1 MVQYQTLDRTF
12 SALSDSKRR
21 EILDRLGRGP
31 ASISELAAP
40 LDMSL
45 TGLKKHVRILED
57 ANLVSTEK
65 IGRTRQC
72 RLGPQGTGGT
82 GGTGGSARLRPGPL
96 AEVDDWL
103 ESFQRLWNERYDRLD
118 EYLREL

>member
-72 RLGPQGTGGT
+72 RLGPQD
-82 GGTGGSARLRPGPL
+82 TGGSARLGPGPL

>member
-1 MVQYQTLDRTF
+1 MVQSQTLDRSF

-72 RLGPQGTGGT
+72 RLGPADAD
-82 GGTGGSARLRPGPL
+82 GSGRLGPL

-103 ESFQRLWNERYDRLD
+103 ASFQRAWSERYDRLD
-118 EYLREL
+118 EYLREP

>member
-1 MVQYQTLDRTF
+1 MVQSQTLDKSF

-21 EILDRLGRGP
+21 EILHRLGRGP

-72 RLGPQGTGGT
+72 RLGPADA
-82 GGTGGSARLRPGPL
+82 GGSGRLGPGPL

-103 ESFQRLWNERYDRLD
+103 ESFQRVWNERYDRLD

>member
-1 MVQYQTLDRTF
+1 MVQHRTLDRTF

-21 EILDRLGRGP
+21 EILDRLGHGP

-45 TGLKKHVRILED
+45 TGLKKHIRILEG

-65 IGRTRQC
+65 IGRTRRC
-72 RLGPQGTGGT
+72 RLGPPDTGGF
-82 GGTGGSARLRPGPL
+82 ARLGLGPL

-118 EYLREL
+118 EYLRDL

>member
-1 MVQYQTLDRTF
+1 MVQSQTLDRTF

-31 ASISELAAP
+31 ASISELATP

-45 TGLKKHVRILED
+45 TGLKKHVRILEN
-57 ANLVSTEK
+57 AKLVSTEK
-65 IGRTRQC
+65 IGRTRRC
-72 RLGPQGTGGT
+72 RLGPAE
-82 GGTGGSARLRPGPL
+82 TGGSARLGPRPL
-96 AEVDDWL
+96 AEVDEWL

>member
-1 MVQYQTLDRTF
+1 MVQSQTLDRSF
-12 SALSDSKRR
+12 SALSDPKRR

-45 TGLKKHVRILED
+45 TGLKKHVRILEG

-65 IGRTRQC
+65 IGRTRRC
-72 RLGPQGTGGT
+72 RLGPANA
-82 GGTGGSARLRPGPL
+82 GGSARLGPRPL

-103 ESFQRLWNERYDRLD
+103 ESFKRLWNERYDRLD
-118 EYLREL
+118 EYLREP

>member
-45 TGLKKHVRILED
+45 TGLKKHVRILVD

-72 RLGPQGTGGT
+72 RLGPQDA
-82 GGTGGSARLRPGPL
+82 GGSARLGLGPL
-96 AEVDDWL
+96 AEVDHWL
-103 ESFQRLWNERYDRLD
+103 DTFQRLWNERYDRLD
-118 EYLREL
+118 EYLREP

>member
-1 MVQYQTLDRTF
+1 MVQSQTLDRSF
-12 SALSDSKRR
+12 SALSDPTRR

-45 TGLKKHVRILED
+45 TGLKKHVRILEG
-57 ANLVSTEK
+57 ANFVSSVK

-72 RLGPQGTGGT
+72 RLGPADTGGP
-82 GGTGGSARLRPGPL
+82 ARLGPGPL

-103 ESFQRLWNERYDRLD
+103 ESFQRLWNERYNRLD
-118 EYLREL
+118 EYLREP

>member
-1 MVQYQTLDRTF
+1 MVQYQALDRTF

-21 EILDRLGRGP
+21 EILARLGRGP

-72 RLGPQGTGGT
+72 RLGPAEP
-82 GGTGGSARLRPGPL
+82 GGSARRGPGPL
-96 AEVDDWL
+96 GEVDNWL
-103 ESFQRLWNERYDRLD
+103 ESFQRMWNERYDRLE

>member
-21 EILDRLGRGP
+21 KILDRLGRGP

-40 LDMSL
+40 LAMSL

-72 RLGPQGTGGT
+72 RLGPQDTDGP
-82 GGTGGSARLRPGPL
+82 ARLGLGPL

-103 ESFQRLWNERYDRLD
+103 QSFQRLWNERYDRLD

>member
-1 MVQYQTLDRTF
+1 MVQYKTLDRTF

-21 EILDRLGRGP
+21 DILDRLGRGP

-40 LDMSL
+40 LDISL

-57 ANLVSTEK
+57 ANFVSTEK
-65 IGRTRQC
+65 IGRIRQC
-72 RLGPQGTGGT
+72 RLGPADP
-82 GGTGGSARLRPGPL
+82 GGSARLGQGPL
-96 AEVDDWL
+96 GEVDNWL
-103 ESFQRLWNERYDRLD
+103 QSFQRIWNERYDRLE